1 MKIKRKKIK
10 IAIIKIDFLRYYCD
24 KKDLPMTD
32 IYTYFYTINTSA
44 KDKTE
49 EYLLNINEIA
59 DYDNSLN
66 FLPDISPSKCV
77 IKKIMELA

>member
-1 MKIKRKKIK
+1 
-10 IAIIKIDFLRYYCD
+10 
-24 KKDLPMTD
+24 MTD

-44 KDKTE
+44 KDNTE